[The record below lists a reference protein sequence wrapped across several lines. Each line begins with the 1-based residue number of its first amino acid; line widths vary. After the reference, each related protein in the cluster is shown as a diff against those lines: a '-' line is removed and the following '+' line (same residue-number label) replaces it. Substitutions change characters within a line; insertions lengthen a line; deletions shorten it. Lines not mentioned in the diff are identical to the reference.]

1 MNRHAL
7 DVLQFPDALGVIA
20 GSASS
25 ALGAA
30 AVRALTPTDA
40 RGWID
45 AELDRVDQMASFI
58 QRADAWSPGSIP
70 DVRMALQRLGV
81 PGSVLD
87 APSLRDIAV
96 LLHSART
103 ARAGI
108 LHHEE
113 HFPLLADIAHTL
125 VK

>member
-30 AVRALTPTDA
+30 AVRALSPTDSRA
-40 RGWID
+40 WID
-45 AELDRVDQMASFI
+45 SELDRVDQMGSFL
-58 QRADAWSPGSIP
+58 QRADSWSPGLIP
-70 DVRMALQRLGV
+70 DVRLPLQRLAV

-87 APSLRDIAV
+87 STSLRDIAV
-96 LLHSART
+96 LLHSAKT
-103 ARAGI
+103 ARAGV
-108 LHHEE
+108 LHHGES
-113 HFPLLADIAHTL
+113 F
-125 VK
+125 